1 MEASNIAQTVD
12 AQTRGTHMTTNTAS
26 LAALIAEF
34 RNQVANYEILMR
46 DGSDGVESVRN
57 SYGPALEALQSPPPA
72 RTAKDTAAALLYLL
86 DFGNLT
92 PSDEAILRAAISG
105 LVPHADIKL
114 GPVPL
119 PDYQQDSLVTR

>member
-1 MEASNIAQTVD
+1 MESSIIAQTVD
-12 AQTRGTHMTTNTAS
+12 AQTRGTHMNTKTPS
-26 LAALIAEF
+26 LAALITEF

-72 RTAKDTAAALLYLL
+72 RTTRDTAAALLYLL
-86 DFGNLT
+86 DFGNLA

-105 LVPHADIKL
+105 LAPTAGLKL
-114 GPVPL
+114 APMPL
-119 PDYQQDSLVTR
+119 PDYQQDNLVGR